1 MQLARGF
8 SNHFQGPHDIG
19 EKRKNWGQTKGREN
33 LPLVY
38 LLSEACSSTRPTEGK
53 GKREPTS
60 CILTVGGM
68 LLYEAYRRK
77 RERGPTCITMRV
89 WCRDYEAVSLK
100 QTRKRLAMFIEL
112 SPLFSSKQ
120 LSKGV
125 GKLSFVKLFH
135 TSILKEDKL
144 RPTSTDGF
152 YTFL

>member
-8 SNHFQGPHDIG
+8 SNHFQGPHDIRG
-19 EKRKNWGQTKGREN
+19 KKKKLGAN
-33 LPLVY
+33 
-38 LLSEACSSTRPTEGK
+38 K

-77 RERGPTCITMRV
+77 RERGPTCITTRV